1 MNEMDLAVGSLV
13 ACIVLIISIIDLYKV
28 THSE

>member
-1 MNEMDLAVGSLV
+1 MNEMHLGVGSLV
-13 ACIVLIISIIDLYKV
+13 ACIVLVISIIDLYKV